1 MGELLISDYSAQ
13 GVKVWLDSMV
23 QLAPPLLTDD
33 AITNYKI
40 IKCNYKKKSPQL
52 HNFSPLAG
60 IEEELCILIEEI

>member
-23 QLAPPLLTDD
+23 QLAPPLLADD
-33 AITNYKI
+33 AITP
-40 IKCNYKKKSPQL
+40 SGPQL

-60 IEEELCILIEEI
+60 IEEELCILNEEIQIFHHILKF